1 MLHHSLGIC
10 CSCSYKLLL
19 DNVIRFWQSLSVV
32 FSNISEVGNVP
43 LYLRCSPS
51 VCILFSSNF
60 SVTYAVVI
68 VVRIL
73 VMQNQGLKSFGSAR
87 RT

>member
-1 MLHHSLGIC
+1 MNRSILDAMLSICSLVPI
-10 CSCSYKLLL
+10 
-19 DNVIRFWQSLSVV
+19 IRFWQYLSAA
-32 FSNISEVGNVP
+32 FNNIIEVGSVP

-60 SVTYAVVI
+60 SLTYAVVI

-73 VMQNQGLKSFGSAR
+73 VMQKQELKSFGSAR